1 MKSDTECVCIYIHTH
16 HSIYRFLYTY
26 TTFGFPSMEAFNL
39 LKFKSHRQ
47 KKTQHR
53 KQYTNYNCFC
63 INTIKNECYSLYLEN
78 NFFHSLLY

>member
-26 TTFGFPSMEAFNL
+26 TTFGFPSVEAFNL

-47 KKTQHR
+47 KKH
-53 KQYTNYNCFC
+53 
-63 INTIKNECYSLYLEN
+63 NTEN
-78 NFFHSLLY
+78 NTQIIAVSV